1 MLPATRGIFAGTM
14 VFGSTPTTSAG
25 IPVMGETIDVILDLT
40 AVTGTNPSLLFEI
53 QWSMDG
59 ATWASSEPADIF
71 DPLTT
76 APKTVAKQFEAK
88 GPYFRACATV
98 TGTNTGTDTPT
109 FTGTAN
115 AYI

>member
-1 MLPATRGIFAGTM
+1 LPATKGIFAGTV

-25 IPVMGETIDVILDLT
+25 IPVPGDAEAVDIILDLT
-40 AVTGTNPSLLFEI
+40 AVTGTGPSLVLEV

-59 ATWASSEPADIF
+59 GTWASAEPKDAF
-71 DPLTT
+71 DPLAT
-76 APKTVAKQFEAK
+76 APATVAKQFDVK
-88 GPYFRACATV
+88 GPYFRVSITV
-98 TGTNTGTDTPT
+98 SGADNPS